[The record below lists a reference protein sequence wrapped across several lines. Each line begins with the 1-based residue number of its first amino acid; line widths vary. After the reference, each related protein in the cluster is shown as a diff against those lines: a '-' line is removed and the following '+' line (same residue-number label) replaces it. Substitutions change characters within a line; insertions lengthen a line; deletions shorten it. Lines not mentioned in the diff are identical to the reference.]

1 MSRIN
6 NELRKVFLRLYK
18 QGKTPIEV
26 ATSIGVTR
34 QTITNWIR
42 LLSSKGEEFFFE
54 TRYNSKKSKLD
65 LVKLREVFKDNPTKF
80 NWEIAKQFYCSYNL
94 IRYFRKK
101 WGLTNKKA
109 RTTYKESDPA
119 LKKTF
124 KKD

>member
-18 QGKTPIEV
+18 QGKKPIEI
-26 ATSIGVTR
+26 ANSIGVTR

-42 LLSSKGEEFFFE
+42 LLPDNGENYFL
-54 TRYNSKKSKLD
+54 TPRYNNPKSRLD
-65 LVKLREVFKDNPTKF
+65 LDKLSLVFEQNPTMF
-80 NWEIAKQFYCSYNL
+80 NWEIAKQFNCTDNL

-101 WGLTNKKA
+101 WGLTNKKG
-109 RTTYKESDPA
+109 RTTYKESSEK
-119 LKKTF
+119 LKKTS